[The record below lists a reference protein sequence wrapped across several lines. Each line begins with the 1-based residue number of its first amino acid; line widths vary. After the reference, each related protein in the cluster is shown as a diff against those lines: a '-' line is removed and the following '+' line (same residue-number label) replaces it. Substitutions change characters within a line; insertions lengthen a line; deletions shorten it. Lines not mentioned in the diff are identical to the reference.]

1 MNTVKTSQS
10 NKGDLMDIQE
20 IRVQALDM
28 ADKIYDMLELIEK
41 GFMENKLEIL
51 THAMEKERDLNDAE
65 KTLTKEVLELSVP
78 CKDEK
83 IRKDLLTLEQMIVTF
98 ERMGDEASNLVER
111 IEIKVSERLL
121 FSEQGVKE
129 FNETYEAM
137 QKSVDM
143 MRRFLK
149 GGDSTLK
156 DRVID
161 NGFHVKELVERYRK
175 EHTDRLLSGLCTPM
189 AANMYFDMLD
199 YTGNLARHAS
209 NIVKLF

>member
-1 MNTVKTSQS
+1 
-10 NKGDLMDIQE
+10 MDIQG
-20 IRVQALDM
+20 IRVEALAM
-28 ADKIYDMLELIEK
+28 ADKIHEMLELIQK

-51 THAMEKERDLNDAE
+51 TKAMEKERELNDSE
-65 KTLTKEVLELSVP
+65 KALTKKVLELSVP
-78 CKDEK
+78 NKSENL
-83 IRKDLLTLEQMIVTF
+83 RKDLLVLEQMIVTF

-121 FSEQGVKE
+121 FSEKGVEE
-129 FNETYEAM
+129 FNETYGAM

-149 GGDSTLK
+149 GGDTTLK
-156 DRVID
+156 DRIID

-175 EHTDRLLSGLCTPM
+175 DHTDRLLSGLCTPM
-189 AANMYFDMLD
+189 AANMFFDMLD

-209 NIVKLF
+209 NVVKLF

>member
-1 MNTVKTSQS
+1 
-10 NKGDLMDIQE
+10 MDIQE
-20 IRVQALDM
+20 IRVEALAM
-28 ADKIYDMLELIEK
+28 ADKIYEMLELIQK

-51 THAMEKERDLNDAE
+51 TQAMEKERDLNDSE
-65 KTLTKEVLELSVP
+65 KALTKKVLELSVP
-78 CKDEK
+78 NKSDNL
-83 IRKDLLTLEQMIVTF
+83 RKDLLVLEQMIVTF

-121 FSEQGVKE
+121 FSEKGVEE
-129 FNETYEAM
+129 FNETYGAM

-149 GGDSTLK
+149 GGDTTLK
-156 DRVID
+156 DRIID

-175 EHTDRLLSGLCTPM
+175 DHTDRLLSGLCTPM
-189 AANMYFDMLD
+189 AANMFFDMLD

-209 NIVKLF
+209 NVVKLF